1 MRGRD
6 LVGWNVRRIR
16 VTKGM
21 SQERLAFDSG
31 VDRSYLGGME
41 RGEENPTVDVLD
53 RLAATLSVPLKEL
66 FADHDPKLSNGEGL
80 PPGRKPNRTSR
91 QPKG

>member
-1 MRGRD
+1 MQGRE
-6 LVGWNVRRIR
+6 LVGRNVRRVR
-16 VTKGM
+16 VAKGI

-53 RLAATLSVPLKEL
+53 RLAATLAVQLKEF
-66 FADHDPKLSNGEGL
+66 FADQDGSAPPPEGL
-80 PPGRKPNRTSR
+80 PPGRKAAR
-91 QPKG
+91 

>member
-1 MRGRD
+1 MRGRE
-6 LVGWNVRRIR
+6 LVGRNVRRVR
-16 VTKGM
+16 VVKSI

-53 RLAATLSVPLKEL
+53 RIAATLAVPLSEL
-66 FADHDPKLSNGEGL
+66 FADLSSDDTGTRGL
-80 PPGRKPNRTSR
+80 PRGRKRTRPAKIS
-91 QPKG
+91 

>member
-1 MRGRD
+1 MRGRE
-6 LVGWNVRRIR
+6 LVGRNVRRIR
-16 VTKGM
+16 VGQGI

-53 RLAATLSVPLKEL
+53 RIATTLSVPLREL
-66 FADHDPKLSNGEGL
+66 FAESGSNASRKGL
-80 PPGRKPNRTSR
+80 PRGRKPI
-91 QPKG
+91 K

>member
-1 MRGRD
+1 MQGRE
-6 LVGWNVRRIR
+6 LVGRNVRRVR
-16 VTKGM
+16 VAKGI

-53 RLAATLSVPLKEL
+53 RLATTLAVPLRE
-66 FADHDPKLSNGEGL
+66 FFVEEADQSNGL
-80 PPGRKPNRTSR
+80 RRGRKPRS
-91 QPKG
+91 G

>member
-6 LVGWNVRRIR
+6 LVGLNIRRLR
-16 VTKGM
+16 VERDV

-41 RGEENPTVDVLD
+41 RGEENPTVDILD
-53 RLAATLSVPLKEL
+53 RLAATLGVPVHELLTPHEGDAAKGLKR
-66 FADHDPKLSNGEGL
+66 
-80 PPGRKPNRTSR
+80 GRKPSAR
-91 QPKG
+91 

>member
-1 MRGRD
+1 MQGRK
-6 LVGWNVRRIR
+6 LVGLNLRRLR
-16 VTKGM
+16 VERDV

-53 RLAATLSVPLKEL
+53 RLAATLGVPLIEL
-66 FADHDPKLSNGEGL
+66 FNQVDKSAARIKGL
-80 PPGRKPNRTSR
+80 QPGRKPLRD
-91 QPKG
+91 